1 MGKLLRSQLY
11 VMLHSRACLLL
22 LLSALLLTALIYRD
36 NGDVMD
42 EREMARYVDDLQER
56 MDREGQSG
64 DAFKAAKE
72 HWHLIWGLE
81 GETPEELAESIRD
94 TQLPA
99 APELICGCVYTL
111 LLLLPGATLSPAL
124 SKQRGIQRELERYGR
139 VKPLLSRMLLSWV
152 FCLLVSTVLY
162 ILFLRH
168 YTNWETAPHSQ
179 MLRNW
184 LVVQLCALANVC
196 YSYLV
201 YVLLRKAWLA
211 APAMV
216 LADSLLHRVIPGL
229 RAFYPWFLVPPSYSI
244 RIEGTMQFRDSLVS
258 VVCPPGELGRYILVC
273 AAYTVGCTA
282 LSLLLFRRRD
292 IQ

>member
-1 MGKLLRSQLY
+1 MGKLLQSQLY
-11 VMLHSRACLLL
+11 VMLHSRACVILLL
-22 LLSALLLTALIYRD
+22 AALLLTVLIYRD

-42 EREMARYVDDLQER
+42 EREMTRYVDDLQQR

-64 DAFKAAKE
+64 DAFEAAKKR
-72 HWHLIWGLE
+72 WHLIWGLE

-99 APELICGCVYTL
+99 APELICGCIYTL
-111 LLLLPGATLSPAL
+111 LLLLPGATLSPSL

-139 VKPLLSRMLLSWV
+139 VKPLISRMLLSWV

-168 YTNWETAPHSQ
+168 YTNWAAAPNRQ
-179 MLRNW
+179 ILRNW
-184 LVVQLCALANVC
+184 LVVQLCTLANVC

-273 AAYTVGCTA
+273 AAYAVGCTA
-282 LSLLLFRRRD
+282 LSLLLFKRRD
-292 IQ
+292 IR